1 MRKVGS
7 IGEVTARAVRRA
19 AADLI
24 AEHGY
29 EAMSMRQLAARVGLT
44 SGALY
49 NHFGSKQAL
58 LSGLLESVMTDLL
71 AAVQRDVLCLSDPV
85 EQLRVFIELHI
96 GFHVSRK
103 NDVLIA
109 TTELRSLDA
118 TNLAKVV
125 RLRNRYEV
133 ILSSILRRGVR
144 LRIFSLSDVKTTTL
158 AIIPMLTGVAQ
169 WYRPGRRMTREQLI
183 ERYIALCM
191 AMVGATEMHAR
202 DRSQRKPADVNQEST
217 QPDAVLQLE

>member
-7 IGEVTARAVRRA
+7 VGQVTARAVRRA

-49 NHFGSKQAL
+49 NHFGSKQDL

-71 AAVQRDVLCLSDPV
+71 EAVQHEVLSRSDPAG
-85 EQLRVFIELHI
+85 QLRAFVELHI
-96 GFHVSRK
+96 RFHIERK

-109 TTELRSLDA
+109 TTELRSLDSS
-118 TNLAKVV
+118 NLAKIV

-133 ILSSILRRGVR
+133 ILSSILRRGVQAGA
-144 LRIFSLSDVKTTTL
+144 FSVPDVKTTAL
-158 AIIPMLTGVAQ
+158 AIIPMLTGVTQ
-169 WYRPGRRMTREQLI
+169 WYRPGRRMTREQVV
-183 ERYIALCM
+183 ERYTALCM
-191 AMVGATEMHAR
+191 AMIGGRPVPCPIAEDVGEAAIDGTPR
-202 DRSQRKPADVNQEST
+202 LGPVSNNG
-217 QPDAVLQLE
+217 